1 LKTLADMHPYT
12 THQIAEILDGAIQPK
27 DAVARPITQI
37 THDSRR
43 IPKVDGQIFV
53 ALHGPRH
60 DGHQYLPQ
68 AYEAGIRT
76 FLVDKVLDWSTFPEA
91 TFIQIKNTNTG
102 LQQWARYHRTQF
114 AIPVI
119 GITGS
124 NGKTTV
130 KEWLFQLLEEDYI
143 IVRSPA
149 SYNSQIGVPLSVLQI
164 EPLDELGIF
173 EAGISER
180 GEMAAIAPI
189 IECTIGLIT
198 NIGAAHAAGFH
209 DEEEKVQ
216 EKLQLF
222 DQAQTIVYCK
232 DHETIADALHAL
244 GRETFSWSTKGPA
257 DLTIHQIRPE
267 NGLTQ
272 IHAQFRQQKLEIK
285 IPFVDR
291 ASIENAIH
299 CWAVMLFLKFAPDT
313 IQQRMN
319 KLKRLELRL
328 ALRAGINQCTLIDDT
343 YNADLTSLKNA
354 LQFLD
359 QQPMHLKRSLI
370 LSDFLQS
377 GLAPKQ
383 LYKEIAELIQGANI
397 SQLIGIGEQVSTI
410 AQFLPTA
417 ITTHFFP
424 HTEAF
429 LKTGV
434 VDYFSKEVILLKGAR
449 TYAFDRI
456 SNLLSAQQH
465 RTVLEVNL
473 EALSQNLAA
482 FQRQLRP
489 QTQIMVMVKAAA
501 YGSGSV
507 EVARRLA
514 YLGVDYLAVAYVDEG
529 IRLRQGGIQLPI
541 LVLNPEPSAF
551 RAMQQFDL
559 EPEVYSLRQ
568 LKEWQTLAKQ
578 GTEVRKI
585 HLKVETGMSR
595 LGFSETDIEALLL
608 HLAQHPLI
616 RVGSIFTHLAAS
628 EDPIQDAFSLQQIKI
643 FEEQYSRIVAV
654 IGYRPIRHVLNS
666 AGIARFPQHQM
677 DMVRLGIGLYGILGG
692 EARVPRLQPV
702 LTLKATISQLKWLN
716 PGETIGY
723 GRAGKVSRPTHLATV
738 SIGYA
743 DGLPR
748 IIKGSH
754 YRVYIQGQPAPII
767 GHVCMDMCMVDVT
780 DIPEVQYKDEVI
792 IFGES
797 PSVESL
803 AAATDR
809 IVYEIL
815 TGISTRVQRLYTS

>member
-1 LKTLADMHPYT
+1 MHPYT
-12 THQIAEILDGAIQPK
+12 THQIAEILDGVIQPK
-27 DAVARPITQI
+27 DAAAQAITQI

-43 IPKVDGQIFV
+43 IPRVNGQIFV
-53 ALHGPRH
+53 SLHGPRH
-60 DGHQYLPQ
+60 DGHQYIAQ
-68 AYEAGIRT
+68 AYQAGIRI
-76 FLVDKVLDWSTFPEA
+76 FLVDKAFDWSSFPEA
-91 TFIQIKNTNTG
+91 TFIQIKNTNLG
-102 LQQWARYHRTQF
+102 LQQWARHHRAQF

-130 KEWLFQLLEEDYI
+130 KEWLFQLLEEDHR

-164 EPLDELGIF
+164 EALDELGIF

-180 GEMAAIAPI
+180 GEMVTIAPI
-189 IECTIGLIT
+189 IDCTIGLIT
-198 NIGAAHAAGFH
+198 NIGTAHAAGFR
-209 DEEEKVQ
+209 DEREKVR

-222 DQAQTIVYCK
+222 EQTQTIIYCK
-232 DHETIADALHAL
+232 DHRTIADAVHSLE
-244 GRETFSWSTKGPA
+244 RETFSWSTKEVA
-257 DLTIHQIRPE
+257 DLTIEEIRAE
-267 NGLTQ
+267 KGLTHIQ
-272 IHAQFRQQKLEIK
+272 AQFHQQKLEIE

-299 CWAVMLFLKFAPDT
+299 CWAVMLFLELAPDS

-359 QQPMHLKRSLI
+359 QQPTRLKRSII

-383 LYKEIAELIQGANI
+383 LYQEIAELLQGANI
-397 SQLIGIGEQVSTI
+397 SQLIGIGQQISTI

-434 VDYFSKEVILLKGAR
+434 VDYFSNEVVLLKGAR

-473 EALSQNLAA
+473 EALSQNLAV
-482 FQRQLRP
+482 FQRQLRS

-559 EPEVYSLRQ
+559 EPEVYSFRQ
-568 LKEWQTLAKQ
+568 LKEWQTLANQ
-578 GTEVRKI
+578 GTEIRKI
-585 HLKVETGMSR
+585 HLKIDTGMSR
-595 LGFSETDIEALLL
+595 LGFSTTDIEALLL
-608 HLAQHPLI
+608 HLAQHPTI
-616 RVGSIFTHLAAS
+616 RVVSVFTHLAAS
-628 EDPIQDAFSLQQIKI
+628 EDSKQDAFSLQQIKI
-643 FEEQYSRIVAV
+643 FEEQYHRIEAV
-654 IGYRPIRHVLNS
+654 IGYRPLRHVLNS
-666 AGIARFPQHQM
+666 AGIARFPQYQM

-692 EARVPRLQPV
+692 EAKIPHLQAV
-702 LTLKATISQLKWLN
+702 LTLKATISQLKWLK
-716 PGETIGY
+716 PGDTIGY
-723 GRAGKVSRPTHLATV
+723 GRAGTVSRPTHLATV

-748 IIKGSH
+748 SIKGNH

-792 IFGES
+792 IFGKS

-803 AAATDR
+803 ALATDR